1 MKKTE
6 VPGIYKV
13 SEGILVNRDTEA
25 LMKYKK
31 KRESMRRTEQQIN
44 TLEQKVSKI
53 DKLETDLE
61 EIKSLLKKL
70 VK

>member
-13 SEGILVNRDTEA
+13 DEGVLINNDKEA
-25 LMKYKK
+25 LAAYK
-31 KRESMRRTEQQIN
+31 MRKEKERR
-44 TLEQKVSKI
+44 VV
-53 DKLETDLE
+53 KLEENLNSLSFE
-61 EIKSLLKKL
+61 IREIKELLKGL

>member
-13 SEGILVNRDTEA
+13 DEGVLINNDKEA
-25 LMKYKK
+25 LAAYK
-31 KRESMRRTEQQIN
+31 MRKEKERRVI
-44 TLEQKVSKI
+44 
-53 DKLETDLE
+53 KLEENLNSLSFE
-61 EIKSLLKKL
+61 IREIKELLKGL

>member
-13 SEGILVNRDTEA
+13 DEGVLINNDKEA
-25 LMKYKK
+25 LAAYKMRK
-31 KRESMRRTEQQIN
+31 ERERR
-44 TLEQKVSKI
+44 VV
-53 DKLETDLE
+53 KLEENLNSLSFE
-61 EIKSLLKKL
+61 IREIKELLKGL

>member
-13 SEGILVNRDTEA
+13 DEGVLINNDKEA
-25 LMKYKK
+25 LAAYKMRK
-31 KRESMRRTEQQIN
+31 ERERRVI
-44 TLEQKVSKI
+44 
-53 DKLETDLE
+53 KLEENLNSLSFE
-61 EIKSLLKKL
+61 IREIKELLKGL